1 MPILYQHLINH
12 VTELHQQVKTSPG
25 KGIYNLSVPHFA
37 LFLLIKTGS
46 FIVIEDSTESAE
58 ALYND
63 LLFFNQL
70 VPWHGGTISS
80 PEACRTGF
88 SLPLIKDSV
97 IAIRKGLSIERDTLN
112 KMLSGVGYKKVSVVV
127 ERGEYS
133 QREWIFDIYPTTED
147 IPLRVEFFGD
157 EIEMMRSFDIETQR
171 SIREVEALT
180 VLPAREDDLNST
192 IIDELA
198 YSINPEVFVIQD
210 IAGSLKAGTHPISL
224 QEMGCVPAFK
234 ELPFYSVSHL
244 SFAGEGTDAM
254 EHSIRGMG
262 IVPEERKELGDIPP
276 ALKKAGC
283 DTLIV
288 LPSEAQ

>member
-70 VPWHGGTISS
+70 VPWHGGTISYFPPASSPELIGKRASVLLAGGTQSKIGIITS

-133 QREWIFDIYPTTED
+133 QREW
-147 IPLRVEFFGD
+147 
-157 EIEMMRSFDIETQR
+157 
-171 SIREVEALT
+171 
-180 VLPAREDDLNST
+180 
-192 IIDELA
+192 
-198 YSINPEVFVIQD
+198 
-210 IAGSLKAGTHPISL
+210 
-224 QEMGCVPAFK
+224 
-234 ELPFYSVSHL
+234 
-244 SFAGEGTDAM
+244 
-254 EHSIRGMG
+254 
-262 IVPEERKELGDIPP
+262 
-276 ALKKAGC
+276 
-283 DTLIV
+283 
-288 LPSEAQ
+288 